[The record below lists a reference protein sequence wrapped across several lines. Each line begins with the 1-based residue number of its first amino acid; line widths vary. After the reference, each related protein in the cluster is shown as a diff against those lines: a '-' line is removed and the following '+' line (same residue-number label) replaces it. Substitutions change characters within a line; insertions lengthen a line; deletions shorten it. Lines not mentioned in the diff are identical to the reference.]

1 MSKRGICKI
10 CGKEFVKVGQE
21 QICSD
26 ECRKK
31 AYREAEQRYYR
42 NRNAKK
48 ELKDREKKSNLNEKI
63 AEANRRGISYGQLVA
78 EKYNVPICGKKTI

>member
-21 QICSD
+21 QICGD

-31 AYREAEQRYYR
+31 AYREAEQRCYR

-48 ELKDREKKSNLNEKI
+48 ELKDREKKSNLNEKVE
-63 AEANRRGISYGQLVA
+63 EANKRGISYGELMA
-78 EKYNVPICGKKTI
+78 EKYIDSIRKRKTL

>member
-1 MSKRGICKI
+1 MRKVGICKI

-31 AYREAEQRYYR
+31 SYKETKLRYYR
-42 NRNAKK
+42 SLHPKK
-48 ELKDREKKSNLNEKI
+48 EAKDRKKKSNLNEKI
-63 AEANRRGISYGQLVA
+63 AEANQRGISYGELQA
-78 EKYNVPICGKKTI
+78 EKYMASIRERKTL

>member
-1 MSKRGICKI
+1 MSKVGICKI

-31 AYREAEQRYYR
+31 SHQEAKLRYYR
-42 NRNAKK
+42 SLHLKK
-48 ELKDREKKSNLNEKI
+48 EAKDREKKSNLNEKI
-63 AEANRRGISYGQLVA
+63 AEAKQRGISYGELQA
-78 EKYNVPICGKKTI
+78 ENYMASIRERETL

>member
-1 MSKRGICKI
+1 MSKVGICKI

-26 ECRKK
+26 ECRNKSH
-31 AYREAEQRYYR
+31 REAKIKYYR
-42 NRNAKK
+42 SLHPKK
-48 ELKDREKKSNLNEKI
+48 EIKERVKSNLNEKI

-78 EKYNVPICGKKTI
+78 EKYIDSIRERKTL

>member
-1 MSKRGICKI
+1 MSKIGICKI
-10 CGKEFVKVGQE
+10 CGKEFVKVGRE

-63 AEANRRGISYGQLVA
+63 AEAKRRGISYGHLMA
-78 EKYNVPICGKKTI
+78 ERYIASIRERKTL